1 MIRRE
6 IRLSAEDRALLDQI
20 VAERGITRAAWIREK
35 IQEERAAEARENGC
49 EDAPI

>member
-20 VAERGITRAAWIREK
+20 VAERGITRAAWKEMYDLP
-35 IQEERAAEARENGC
+35 AYV
-49 EDAPI
+49 P